1 MVVLE
6 TTERSMTLTIYHNP
20 RCSKSR
26 QTLARVEESGSP
38 HAIVK
43 YLDAPPDAA
52 TLKALIGKLG
62 VPVTDIIRFKEPM
75 AQELGLSAA
84 DDRSDD
90 AWIAVLV
97 EHPKLLER
105 PIVVSGDR
113 AVIGR
118 PPENVDV
125 LLA

>member
-1 MVVLE
+1 
-6 TTERSMTLTIYHNP
+6 MTLTIYHNP

-62 VPVTDIIRFKEPM
+62 VAVTDIIRFKEPM
-75 AQELGLSAA
+75 AQELGVSAA